1 MISATQQSPTLLEG
15 FPLYWVPGVEFK
27 KPQGLEAMAPY
38 ERELCRL
45 LLGAKYN
52 SALLIKHEF
61 DVVSLKKYIDMTS
74 GKDRRR
80 ALLELARTRGA
91 KGTGSSSS
99 TTEPIAAPPLSVA
112 PAEGPEPEKKRRR
125 LVKAFPATVA
135 VAADPTPSTEE
146 ESSGSPLIHRKRK
159 RQEVGGASSLRPE
172 ENEVRLPSPTPQP
185 LSPAS
190 LPPPPPA
197 GQATGQPTP
206 PAGSDSAHSGGFSRL
221 PASPPPP
228 TSAAIAEGGEASSQP
243 SSSGTSNENFSR
255 VIALV
260 RHFIRSRELL
270 EWSGQEVDMH
280 LAKQIVLSLEFFT
293 QHRKQLVLEKRIKE
307 LEHDKESL
315 QSDFEAA
322 QGSVDLMRDMV
333 EKSRK
338 EYLSQVQETI
348 KTEILMGQAVNALDS
363 EVVELRS
370 KVINLEAE
378 TSSLRQLNSQLAGDL
393 KSTKEEAT
401 EGGKKLEKAM
411 DELSAVKVELVEAK
425 GKLGEA
431 ASSIASL
438 TIEKNALETSKQKLE
453 ADNAELMNVGANALA
468 DGFELAFEQI
478 RCILPDVDHSQFS
491 IYHEVVDGK
500 LIPPS

>member
-1 MISATQQSPTLLEG
+1 
-15 FPLYWVPGVEFK
+15 
-27 KPQGLEAMAPY
+27 
-38 ERELCRL
+38 
-45 LLGAKYN
+45 
-52 SALLIKHEF
+52 
-61 DVVSLKKYIDMTS
+61 MTS

-99 TTEPIAAPPLSVA
+99 TTEPIATPPLSVA
-112 PAEGPEPEKKRRR
+112 PTEGPEPEKKRRR
-125 LVKAFPATVA
+125 LAKAFPATVA
-135 VAADPTPSTEE
+135 AATASTPSTEE
-146 ESSGSPLIHRKRK
+146 ESYGSPLIHRKRK
-159 RQEVGGASSLRPE
+159 HQDGGASSLRPGEIEVAQIE
-172 ENEVRLPSPTPQP
+172 EGSPPPPPTQPAPAPTSSPSPQRLPSPTPQ
-185 LSPAS
+185 LSSPAS

-197 GQATGQPTP
+197 GQAIGQPTP
-206 PAGSDSAHSGGFSRL
+206 PVGSDSAHSGGFPRL
-221 PASPPPP
+221 PTSPPPL
-228 TSAAIAEGGEASSQP
+228 TSAATAEGGEASLQP
-243 SSSGTSNENFSR
+243 SSSGASNENFSR

-270 EWSGQEVDMH
+270 EWSGQEVDVH
-280 LAKQIVLSLEFFT
+280 LAKQIVLSLEFST
-293 QHRKQLVLEKRIKE
+293 QHRKQLVLEKRVKE

-322 QGSVDLMRDMV
+322 QGSVALMRDMV

-348 KTEILMGQAVNALDS
+348 KTEILMGQAVNTLDS

-378 TSSLRQLNSQLAGDL
+378 TSSLRQLNSQLVGDL

-401 EGGKKLEKAM
+401 DGGKKLEKAVS
-411 DELSAVKVELVEAK
+411 ELSAVKVELAEAK
-425 GKLGEA
+425 GKLEEA

-438 TIEKNALETSKQKLE
+438 TTEKNALETSKQELKAE
-453 ADNAELMNVGANALA
+453 NAELMNVGADALA

-478 RCILPDVDHSQFS
+478 RCVLPDLDLTQFS
-491 IYHEVVDGK
+491 IYHQVVDGK